1 MAGRPATPRWWR
13 RSPRSRRRGLKVLL
27 YPFVMMDVPAGNSLP
42 DPYGGAAQAAYPWR
56 GRITCHPAPGR
67 PGTADKTAS
76 ARIQVASFSGSA
88 LPGQFTT
95 GDGAVA
101 FTGSPTD
108 WGYRRLILHYA
119 HLANLA
125 GGVDGFLIGSE
136 LRGLTTLRDASN
148 AFPFVEALCTLA
160 DEVRTLL
167 GPSPAIT
174 YAADWTEYFG
184 HQPSDGSGDVF
195 FHLDPLWARASIS
208 AVGIDNY
215 MPLADW
221 RDADALTG
229 SPDGAGGPDDAK
241 ALRKA
246 IDAGEGHD
254 WYYASN
260 EDRRDRVRT
269 PIEDGAYGKPWVFRP
284 KDIVGWW
291 SNAHVN
297 RIGGTEVASPT
308 AWTPRGKKIW
318 FTEIGCPAADKGA
331 NQPNVFPDAKS
342 SENAVPYFSNEG
354 RSDLAQLRFLT
365 AHMDHWDP
373 ASLSFDAAKNPVST
387 VYGGRM
393 VDPAQIHV
401 WAWDARPFPAFPR
414 MSEVWADGA
423 NWHRGHWLN
432 GRLEGVELGAL
443 INAILADHS
452 LEAADVEA
460 ADGTAHAYVIDEPC
474 SARQALEPL
483 TGLFDL
489 SVTEGAD
496 GLAFRRAGAS
506 AGAPLDVAE
515 RVLENDGP
523 TTETLRTPSHELP
536 AEALLAFRDPLQ
548 DYQTATARARRLG
561 ALGSRQESLG
571 FAGVLESGQGEALAQ
586 DWLQRTWS
594 GRETVSFAVVSY
606 REGME
611 PGALITLPDAPA
623 DERWIVTEI
632 EDGLVRR
639 VKARRLDRAAP
650 APWLPS
656 ATGDMAPPA
665 LRAGRPHVL
674 LIDLPSRSSAG
685 QPQDQLRLAVWQ
697 KPWKTQ
703 AVYASPE
710 TTGYTPRTIVERA
723 AALGKLADALA
734 PGFAGRV
741 HRTGTITATLFD
753 AEAASVSRLQML
765 NGANAAAIRSLSG
778 AWEIVQFES
787 AEEIAP
793 DLWRLSGLLRGQL
806 GTEDAMATGAAAG
819 ADIVMI
825 DEALKPAGL
834 GAGEIGLP
842 LNWRIGP
849 TGAEFSAAF
858 FAEIAATGSIRA
870 RLPLSPVHLRCRK
883 TSGGDLA
890 LTWVRRGRLDADD
903 WAAADIP
910 LGEEREEYRI
920 EIAAVGGSTVRT
932 AAAGTP
938 AYFYAAASIAADFG
952 TPPASI
958 DVTVRQL
965 SLAAG
970 WGLPVTRR
978 FTF

>member
-1 MAGRPATPRWWR
+1 M
-13 RSPRSRRRGLKVLL
+13 
-27 YPFVMMDVPAGNSLP
+27 
-42 DPYGGAAQAAYPWR
+42 
-56 GRITCHPAPGR
+56 
-67 PGTADKTAS
+67 
-76 ARIQVASFSGSA
+76 
-88 LPGQFTT
+88 
-95 GDGAVA
+95 
-101 FTGSPTD
+101 
-108 WGYRRLILHYA
+108 
-119 HLANLA
+119 
-125 GGVDGFLIGSE
+125 
-136 LRGLTTLRDASN
+136 
-148 AFPFVEALCTLA
+148 
-160 DEVRTLL
+160 
-167 GPSPAIT
+167 
-174 YAADWTEYFG
+174 
-184 HQPSDGSGDVF
+184 F
-195 FHLDPLWARASIS
+195 FHLDPLWARSSIS

-215 MPLADW
+215 LPLADW
-221 RDADALTG
+221 RGSDAQSG

-241 ALRKA
+241 ALRRA
-246 IDAGEGHD
+246 IDAGEGYD
-254 WYYASN
+254 WYYASA
-260 EDRRDRVRT
+260 EDRRDRVRM
-269 PIEDGAYGKPWVFRP
+269 PITDGAHGKPWVFRP

-291 SNAHVN
+291 SNPHVN

-318 FTEIGCPAADKGA
+318 FTEIGGPAADKGA

-342 SENAVPYFSNEG
+342 SENALPYFSNEG
-354 RSDLAQLRFLT
+354 RSDLAQLRLLT

-373 ASLSFDAAKNPVST
+373 ASTSFNAAKNPVSP

-414 MSEVWADGA
+414 MSEVWADGGS
-423 NWHRGHWLN
+423 WHRGHWLN

-443 INAILADHS
+443 INAILADHG

-483 TGLFDL
+483 TGLYDL
-489 SVTEGAD
+489 SATEGAE
-496 GLAFRRAGAS
+496 GLTFRRAGAI
-506 AGAPLDVAE
+506 AGAPLVVTE
-515 RVLENDGP
+515 RVLEDDGP
-523 TTETLRTPSHELP
+523 TIETLRTPSHELP

-561 ALGSRQESLG
+561 AVGSRQESLG

-594 GRETVSFAVVSY
+594 GREKSSFAVVSY
-606 REGME
+606 LDGME
-611 PGALITLPDAPA
+611 PGALVTLPDAPP

-656 ATGDMAPPA
+656 AASVMTPPS
-665 LRAGRPHVL
+665 LRAGRPHAL
-674 LIDLPSRSSAG
+674 LIDLPSRGSAG

-710 TTGYTPRTIVERA
+710 TTGYTARTTVERA
-723 AALGKLADALA
+723 ASLGTLAAPLP

-753 AEAASVSRLQML
+753 AEVASVSRLQML
-765 NGANAAAIRSLSG
+765 NGANAAAIRSASG
-778 AWEIVQFES
+778 AWEIVQFEN

-806 GTEDAMATGAAAG
+806 GTEDAMSAGAAVG
-819 ADIVMI
+819 AEIVMI
-825 DEALKPAGL
+825 DDALKPAGL
-834 GAGEIGLP
+834 AAGEMGLP

-858 FAEIAATGSIRA
+858 FAEIAATGGQRA
-870 RLPLSPVHLRCRK
+870 RLPLSPVHLRSRK
-883 TSGGDLA
+883 TGGGDLA

-903 WAAADIP
+903 WAGADVP

-920 EIAAVGGSTVRT
+920 EIAAVGGAIVRTSTV
-932 AAAGTP
+932 AAQS
-938 AYFYAAASIAADFG
+938 FVYAAAAIAADFG
-952 TPPASI
+952 SPPATI

-970 WGLPVTRR
+970 WGLPATRR
-978 FTF
+978 FSL

>member
-1 MAGRPATPRWWR
+1 MPPAWSQGRL
-13 RSPRSRRRGLKVLL
+13 SPDEAERALGEW
-27 YPFVMMDVPAGNSLP
+27 FG
-42 DPYGGAAQAAYPWR
+42 
-56 GRITCHPAPGR
+56 
-67 PGTADKTAS
+67 
-76 ARIQVASFSGSA
+76 FA
-88 LPGQFTT
+88 LPGQYPLGGAAANWLVLGGRGSGKTRLGSEWVNALVRGLPPYAKAGMRYGRIALVGET
-95 GDGAVA
+95 LGDAREVMIEGPSGIRASARGERPHYEPSRRRLVWGNGAVA
-101 FTGSPTD
+101 QAFSAEDPE
-108 WGYRRLILHYA
+108 
-119 HLANLA
+119 
-125 GGVDGFLIGSE
+125 S
-136 LRGLTTLRDASN
+136 LRGPQFDA
-148 AFPFVEALCTLA
+148 
-160 DEVRTLL
+160 
-167 GPSPAIT
+167 
-174 YAADWTEYFG
+174 
-184 HQPSDGSGDVF
+184 
-195 FHLDPLWARASIS
+195 
-208 AVGIDNY
+208 
-215 MPLADW
+215 
-221 RDADALTG
+221 
-229 SPDGAGGPDDAK
+229 
-241 ALRKA
+241 
-246 IDAGEGHD
+246 
-254 WYYASN
+254 
-260 EDRRDRVRT
+260 
-269 PIEDGAYGKPWVFRP
+269 
-284 KDIVGWW
+284 
-291 SNAHVN
+291 
-297 RIGGTEVASPT
+297 
-308 AWTPRGKKIW
+308 AWCD
-318 FTEIGCPAADKGA
+318 EIGAPAADKGA

-342 SENAVPYFSNEG
+342 TENAVPYFSNEG

-373 ASLSFDAAKNPVST
+373 ASLSFDATKNPDSP

-414 MSEVWADGA
+414 MSEVWADAA

-432 GRLEGVELGAL
+432 GRLEGIELGAL
-443 INAILADHS
+443 IDAILADHG
-452 LEAADVEA
+452 LEVADVEA

-489 SVTEGAD
+489 AVTEGAD
-496 GLAFRRAGAS
+496 GLAFRRAGANV
-506 AGAPLDVAE
+506 AAPLALTE
-515 RVLENDGP
+515 RVLEDDGP
-523 TTETLRTPSHELP
+523 TTETLRTPPHELP

-561 ALGSRQESLG
+561 AQGSRQESLG

-594 GRETVSFAVVSY
+594 GRETASFAVASY

-611 PGALITLPDAPA
+611 PGALITLPDAPP

-639 VKARRLDRAAP
+639 VKARRLERAAP

-656 ATGDMAPPA
+656 NSGAMAPLS
-665 LRAGRPHVL
+665 LRAGKPHAL

-685 QPQDQLRLAVWQ
+685 QPQDQHRLAVWQ

-710 TTGYTPRTIVERA
+710 ATGYTARTTIERA
-723 AALGKLADALA
+723 ASLGTLAAPLP

-741 HRTGTITATLFD
+741 HRTGFILASLYD
-753 AEAASVSRLQML
+753 AEVASVSRLQLL
-765 NGANAAAIRSLSG
+765 NGANAAAIRSASG
-778 AWEIVQFES
+778 AWEIVQFET

-806 GTEDAMATGAAAG
+806 GTEDAMAAGSAAG

-834 GAGEIGLP
+834 AAGEIGLP

-849 TGAEFSAAF
+849 TGAEFSTAY
-858 FAEIAATGSIRA
+858 FAEIAATGGIRA

-883 TSGGDLA
+883 TIGGDLA
-890 LTWVRRGRLDADD
+890 LTWIRRGRLDADD
-903 WAAADIP
+903 WAGTDIP
-910 LGEEREEYRI
+910 LGEEREEYRV
-920 EIAAVGGSTVRT
+920 EIAPAGGATVRT
-932 AAAGTP
+932 ATAAVQS
-938 AYFYAAASIAADFG
+938 YVYAAASIAADFG

-970 WGLPVTRR
+970 WGLPTTRR
-978 FTF
+978 FTL